1 MWLWRCAK
9 HQKRESERGNTR
21 TVSEVT
27 KCRAAGTGESPGRWN
42 ALSWLSEFPTA
53 CTRLA
58 VRGWGWLVWTGPTK
72 PGKGA
77 VDCFSR
83 AGGCYGRRYPPPAQ
97 VFFIRIAPLGRSPPD
112 GQGHAGSNP
121 GIGSSSKM
129 RFKIDKIWNA
139 TRWHPLGTRPSRF
152 LAPFR
157 QKPFEFFCHHD
168 LTMTGTPVRSS
179 FQSISNFRA
188 LDQDQVGAAPAGTP
202 VSTGSG
208 SHFRRAG
215 MGSPHREI
223 PPGGSLPF
231 LGSPDN
237 RISLAMRLREALAA
251 TRSSSLSL
259 HRAATA

>member
-97 VFFIRIAPLGRSPPD
+97 VFFIRTALGRSPPD
-112 GQGHAGSNP
+112 GQGPRGIQSRHWIEFQDAVQNKQDLKRNP
-121 GIGSSSKM
+121 MAPSRDSSKQILGPVPAETL
-129 RFKIDKIWNA
+129 RILLPSRPDHD
-139 TRWHPLGTRPSRF
+139 WHPGPQFFPEHFEVPS
-152 LAPFR
+152 
-157 QKPFEFFCHHD
+157 
-168 LTMTGTPVRSS
+168 S
-179 FQSISNFRA
+179 
-188 LDQDQVGAAPAGTP
+188 
-202 VSTGSG
+202 
-208 SHFRRAG
+208 
-215 MGSPHREI
+215 
-223 PPGGSLPF
+223 
-231 LGSPDN
+231 
-237 RISLAMRLREALAA
+237 
-251 TRSSSLSL
+251 
-259 HRAATA
+259 